1 MIAPPSVPSTIA
13 TSCPVFPPIRLA
25 PPRPANPP
33 RRTLFALAAAL
44 VGIAP
49 AHAEDW
55 AAVVGGGA
63 DAQLQKRLE
72 ANVRTIPGTD
82 TRFLVGGFVELD
94 GLATRNK
101 QTGPEQ
107 DTFLV
112 SATPFG
118 PADSNRRLSIR
129 QSQLNWLA
137 ETPTELGTIT
147 TAAQV
152 NLFSLDFDGKTKLSL
167 WRLYAKLGDV
177 FQVGKAYSTFVD
189 PDVLPTTLDFNG
201 PSGSTA
207 VQQWLARGI
216 VPLGSGWTLAGSIEE
231 SQADHRAGRRGFGVH
246 TDARRPDVGAHL
258 RFDSERGHLQI
269 SGLSRRIDVVST
281 TPLSTTERTFDASG
295 IALSGSLATFG
306 DDSVVAS
313 YTTGRGIGRYFNDSV
328 SSTGLGLGADD
339 RLDLIRS
346 SGATLYYQHFWTPDW
361 MTVGGASTLWASD
374 AGTRPPDELR
384 RLVYVSANLIHR
396 LLPTLLVGA
405 ETLWGKAT
413 RVDGVTATNARLQL
427 SVRYLVQ

>member
-13 TSCPVFPPIRLA
+13 TSCPVPPPIRLA
-25 PPRPANPP
+25 TPRPANPP

-94 GLATRNK
+94 GLATRKK

-118 PADSNRRLSIR
+118 AADSNRRLSIR

-201 PSGSTA
+201 PSGSMA

-216 VPLGSGWTLAGSIEE
+216 VPFGSGWTLAGSIED

-246 TDARRPDVGAHL
+246 TDARRPDVAAHL
-258 RFDSERGHLQI
+258 RFDAERGHVQL
-269 SGLSRRIDVVST
+269 SGISRRIDVTST
-281 TPLSTTERTFDASG
+281 TAFATTTRVFDASG
-295 IALSGSLATFG
+295 LAISGSLATFG
-306 DDSVVAS
+306 DDSVVGQ
-313 YTTGRGIGRYFNDSV
+313 YTTGKGIGRYFDDSV
-328 SSTGLGLGADD
+328 SSTGMALGADD

-346 SGATLYYQHFWTPDW
+346 SGATLYYQHYWTPNW

-374 AGTRPPDELR
+374 DGVRAPGELR

-396 LLPTLLVGA
+396 LLPTLLVGG
-405 ETLWGKAT
+405 ETLWGRAT
-413 RVDGVTATNARLQL
+413 RVDGATATNLRLQL
-427 SVRYLVQ
+427 SVRLLVQ

>member
-1 MIAPPSVPSTIA
+1 M
-13 TSCPVFPPIRLA
+13 RLA
-25 PPRPANPP
+25 TPRPANPP

-49 AHAEDW
+49 VHAEDW

-63 DAQLQKRLE
+63 DAQLQKQLE
-72 ANVRTIPGTD
+72 ASVRTIPGTD
-82 TRFLVGGFVELD
+82 TRFLVGGFAELD
-94 GLATRNK
+94 GLATRKK

-118 PADSNRRLSIR
+118 AADSNRRLSIR

-167 WRLYAKLGDV
+167 WRLFAQVADV
-177 FQVGKAYSTFVD
+177 FQAGKAYSTFVD

-201 PSGSTA
+201 PSGSMA

-216 VPLGSGWTLAGSIEE
+216 VPFGSGWTLAGSIED

-246 TDARRPDVGAHL
+246 TDARRPDVAAHL
-258 RFDSERGHLQI
+258 RFDAERGHVQL
-269 SGLSRRIDVVST
+269 SGISRRIDVTST
-281 TPLSTTERTFDASG
+281 TAFATTTRVFDASG
-295 IALSGSLATFG
+295 LAISGSLATFG

-313 YTTGRGIGRYFNDSV
+313 YATGRGIGRYFNDSV
-328 SSTGLGLGADD
+328 SATGMGLGTDD